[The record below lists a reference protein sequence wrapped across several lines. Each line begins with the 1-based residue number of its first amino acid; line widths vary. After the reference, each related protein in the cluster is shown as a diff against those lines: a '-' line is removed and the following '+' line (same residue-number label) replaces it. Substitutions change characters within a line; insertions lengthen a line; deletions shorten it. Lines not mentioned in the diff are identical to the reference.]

1 MPFSNS
7 IWGACC
13 FESSS
18 GHHESSS
25 IEFWPC
31 FQNYSIFNLSWTSF
45 HLLSPLGC
53 LLRQRTWMFPD
64 LMQWGWFVLTYLL
77 FWFATG
83 LKYDRVAGTL
93 HNASAGASVP
103 QQASSVIT
111 SPHSPGCCTSR
122 WWAASLRAAW
132 DVPKEMDLPSAGLNQ
147 TPSGSTCTHKNNT
160 HKWHMWAI
168 ASSSFSCKIALYS
181 AAYVFKQVIFV
192 EKNKSK
198 CSSKDEESLQQ
209 RPLLEITWT
218 AEYWLKHLWS
228 FSLLPLYPTDADS
241 ILCRLPACRVGTKE
255 PAWPPRFPSPWCS
268 TWGLQLWGWFI
279 NCITRP
285 LLCPHSS
292 LDSAKPLR
300 TLKSMA
306 IKYMLKGFKACSTHT
321 RLSLLLSC
329 NYPHKSQPRRH

>member
-45 HLLSPLGC
+45 HSLSPLRC
-53 LLRQRTWMFPD
+53 LLRQRTRMFPD
-64 LMQWGWFVLTYLL
+64 LTQWGWFVLTYLL

-83 LKYDRVAGTL
+83 LKYDRVAGIL

-122 WWAASLRAAW
+122 WWAASLRAVW
-132 DVPKEMDLPSAGLNQ
+132 DEPKEMDLPSAGLNQ

-181 AAYVFKQVIFV
+181 AAYVFKQVILM
-192 EKNKSK
+192 EKKQKQIFLQGWGKPVAKTTFRNNVNSGVLTETSLIIQP
-198 CSSKDEESLQQ
+198 SSSLPH
-209 RPLLEITWT
+209 RRWLHPLPFASLPCWHKR
-218 AEYWLKHLWS
+218 AHLAS
-228 FSLLPLYPTDADS
+228 EVPFSLMLYLGSTAMRMIHKLHHQAFTLPS
-241 ILCRLPACRVGTKE
+241 
-255 PAWPPRFPSPWCS
+255 
-268 TWGLQLWGWFI
+268 
-279 NCITRP
+279 
-285 LLCPHSS
+285 
-292 LDSAKPLR
+292 
-300 TLKSMA
+300 LKSWLSKA
-306 IKYMLKGFKACSTHT
+306 IKNTEINGH
-321 RLSLLLSC
+321 
-329 NYPHKSQPRRH
+329 